1 MGSNKVSWKTTKGIA
16 IFGSV
21 LGLGVEAWESYSEKK
36 QEEEFC
42 KAKNLMKEKL
52 EEQRKDYIEFIDNEE
67 EFSKQFFPDYFELL
81 EQIKDITIAVNDR
94 QRLQEEFEIWK
105 NEGEIIEGDF
115 EVLIEKYE
123 KIL

>member
-1 MGSNKVSWKTTKGIA
+1 M
-16 IFGSV
+16 
-21 LGLGVEAWESYSEKK
+21 GLGVEAWESYSEKK
-36 QEEEFC
+36 QEEEFY

-81 EQIKDITIAVNDR
+81 EQIKDITNAVNDR